1 MRKNPSSGELI
12 VRNMKPSVRHFGS
25 LTGSPAATNRAFN

>member
-12 VRNMKPSVRHFGS
+12 VRNMKPSVRHYGA
-25 LTGSPAATNRAFN
+25 LTGSPAATNREFN